1 MEKRHKFSLWYVLV
15 GIWVF
20 IGIWY
25 FMMKRMTGQQPGF
38 MTLGKNKAT
47 EIAGSMVR
55 EYGMS
60 TKVGQVYFAR
70 EKRAP
75 LYDHAL
81 GRGRGYSE
89 ATAQVI
95 DQEVREII
103 SQQYEKALVIVE
115 KARPVMEKAALVLLE
130 KEKIEGKELRAIME
144 EMAEG
149 APDSR
154 P

>member
-1 MEKRHKFSLWYVLV
+1 
-15 GIWVF
+15 
-20 IGIWY
+20 
-25 FMMKRMTGQQPGF
+25 MT
-38 MTLGKNKAT
+38 M
-47 EIAGSMVR
+47 
-55 EYGMS
+55 
-60 TKVGQVYFAR
+60 
-70 EKRAP
+70 P
-75 LYDHAL
+75 LE
-81 GRGRGYSE
+81 GGGGYSE